1 MLFFVFGIVNYLL
14 TNYFMLIIIC
24 NYQKSISLNSNRKKK
39 LDLSMKKIITPIFN
53 LLISITFAQTN
64 WSVEDLQVTT
74 FRNGDSLLRA
84 DSPKIW
90 MSTWEN
96 YIPAYTCPEGDCS
109 KGILYNWSAIS
120 DPRGLA
126 PIGYRIP
133 TLDDLKTL
141 NENQYYQSKSGWI
154 NDGSGS
160 YFNAFPKGNLSMEGN
175 DYIASGYAAYY
186 WTSSKEEKPFHS
198 TGFVIQD
205 SLTGF
210 SVIQARRED
219 YYSVRCIKNESESKY
234 FDLSESNLKDI
245 KNKISAEKSENVK
258 KMDTWGTNND
268 PVSKRYLIEKKQIE
282 EESLENIKSEKLSSS
297 KRSKKKMPFTVS
309 IKNQFN
315 LNSTFIKKVQFYTS
329 GTIILEPVKESK
341 QSNISSGSLYS
352 VVLSQNRVIIPIN
365 TPCVVESQNVNG
377 SLNLKFESAA
387 GSSLIFDTR
396 GSLSPRYY
404 LNADWSSS
412 NSSNWV
418 VTYQGQKYRINSSAG
433 NVYLMVKMKRMSK
446 KTRSER
452 VIGGMKV

>member
-1 MLFFVFGIVNYLL
+1 
-14 TNYFMLIIIC
+14 
-24 NYQKSISLNSNRKKK
+24 
-39 LDLSMKKIITPIFN
+39 
-53 LLISITFAQTN
+53 
-64 WSVEDLQVTT
+64 
-74 FRNGDSLLRA
+74 
-84 DSPKIW
+84 
-90 MSTWEN
+90 
-96 YIPAYTCPEGDCS
+96 
-109 KGILYNWSAIS
+109 
-120 DPRGLA
+120 
-126 PIGYRIP
+126 
-133 TLDDLKTL
+133 
-141 NENQYYQSKSGWI
+141 
-154 NDGSGS
+154 
-160 YFNAFPKGNLSMEGN
+160 
-175 DYIASGYAAYY
+175 
-186 WTSSKEEKPFHS
+186 
-198 TGFVIQD
+198 
-205 SLTGF
+205 
-210 SVIQARRED
+210 
-219 YYSVRCIKNESESKY
+219 
-234 FDLSESNLKDI
+234 
-245 KNKISAEKSENVK
+245 
-258 KMDTWGTNND
+258 
-268 PVSKRYLIEKKQIE
+268 
-282 EESLENIKSEKLSSS
+282 
-297 KRSKKKMPFTVS
+297 
-309 IKNQFN
+309 